1 MRSDNVSSLA
11 KWLRVTR
18 REDLALPR
26 LEPLT
31 CVQLLAEIGVDRL
44 KRDITT
50 DFLTKELVQSVADL
64 QPFFKPNGVP
74 VEDRATALLP
84 IHLALQYMVEVEK
97 HVALQPHQKIDT
109 TR

>member
-1 MRSDNVSSLA
+1 MRIS
-11 KWLRVTR
+11 R

-50 DFLTKELVQSVADL
+50 DFLTTQLIQSITDL
-64 QPFFKPNGVP
+64 QPFFKPNSLA
-74 VEDRATALLP
+74 VEDRALALLP
-84 IHLALQYMVEVEK
+84 IHLALQYMIQVELYVS
-97 HVALQPHQKIDT
+97 LQPHEKIEI